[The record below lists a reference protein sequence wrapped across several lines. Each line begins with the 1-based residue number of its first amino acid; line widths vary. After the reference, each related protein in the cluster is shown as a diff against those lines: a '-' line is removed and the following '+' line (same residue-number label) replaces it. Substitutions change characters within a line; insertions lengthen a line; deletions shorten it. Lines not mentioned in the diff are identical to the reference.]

1 MGFRLFLGNRQSVP
15 TPTPIPS
22 LGGST
27 RYSPA
32 RHFAPLTPVKKK
44 EIDRAITKEAKISA
58 QIIEYQDKGM
68 DTQVLQDLL
77 KQLYELQ
84 KYILLLALESERA
97 EAYIAKKREEQEEE
111 DIAIILMIM
120 GT

>member
-1 MGFRLFLGNRQSVP
+1 
-15 TPTPIPS
+15 
-22 LGGST
+22 
-27 RYSPA
+27 
-32 RHFAPLTPVKKK
+32 
-44 EIDRAITKEAKISA
+44 
-58 QIIEYQDKGM
+58 M

-84 KYILLLALESERA
+84 KYILMLALESERA